1 MRCGAA
7 ISSSLGA
14 SLGSLASCTS
24 GAECHGEKRLA
35 IPREAALADKH
46 RRASCCVGRKRIG
59 SMTAQESG
67 KVAIIT
73 GAGRGIGRAMAL
85 GLIEA
90 GLRVLASD
98 IDADVL
104 ESLRRDAEA
113 RGPGERIAILAADVG
128 RDESAEAIV
137 GAALARFGRLDV
149 LVNNAGLGPNTVRP
163 GAVPGKDFR
172 DMAPADF
179 RRIIEVNTIAPF
191 LMTRAAVKPMVEQR
205 WGRVI
210 NVTTSLDSMWRKG
223 MLPYGGSKAA
233 NEAHCCIMAEEL
245 AGTGVTVNILVPGGP
260 VNTRL
265 VGDNFT
271 PAEKQKLIQPEIMVT
286 PLLWLVS
293 PATDK
298 ITGKR
303 FIAAFWDKNLPA
315 DQAAEKCSALM
326 AWQQLGRQ
334 AIFPGA

>member
-1 MRCGAA
+1 MSATGTSKIAIVTGAA
-7 ISSSLGA
+7 
-14 SLGSLASCTS
+14 
-24 GAECHGEKRLA
+24 H
-35 IPREAALADKH
+35 
-46 RRASCCVGRKRIG
+46 
-59 SMTAQESG
+59 
-67 KVAIIT
+67 
-73 GAGRGIGRAMAL
+73 GIGRAMTL
-85 GLIEA
+85 GLLGA
-90 GLRVLASD
+90 GHHVMANDVDEDSLAALAA
-98 IDADVL
+98 DAGDGKSRLKTIV
-104 ESLRRDAEA
+104 
-113 RGPGERIAILAADVG
+113 ADVG
-128 RDESAEAIV
+128 RDESAGRIVAATREA
-137 GAALARFGRLDV
+137 FGGLDI
-149 LVNNAGLGPNTVRP
+149 LINNAGVGPNTVRK
-163 GAVPGKDFR
+163 GAKPTGDFR
-172 DMAPADF
+172 SVAPQDF
-179 RRIIEVNTIAPF
+179 RRILEVNTVAPF
-191 LMTRAAVKPMVEQR
+191 LMTRAAVAPMVEQH

-293 PATDK
+293 PATDT

-303 FIAAFWDKNLPA
+303 FIAAFWDENLPTG
-315 DQAAEKCSALM
+315 QAAEKCSALM

-334 AIFPGA
+334 AIFPTA

>member
-1 MRCGAA
+1 MSSASSSKIAIVTGAA
-7 ISSSLGA
+7 
-14 SLGSLASCTS
+14 
-24 GAECHGEKRLA
+24 
-35 IPREAALADKH
+35 
-46 RRASCCVGRKRIG
+46 
-59 SMTAQESG
+59 Q
-67 KVAIIT
+67 
-73 GAGRGIGRAMAL
+73 GIGRAMSL
-85 GLIEA
+85 GLLGA
-90 GLRVLASD
+90 GHRVLANDVDEAALATLTSD
-98 IDADVL
+98 AGDAKSRL
-104 ESLRRDAEA
+104 KT
-113 RGPGERIAILAADVG
+113 IAADVG
-128 RDESAEAIV
+128 RDESAGRIVTAAREA
-137 GAALARFGRLDV
+137 FGGLDI
-149 LVNNAGLGPNTVRP
+149 LVNNAGVGPNTVRQ
-163 GAVPGKDFR
+163 GAKPTGDFR
-172 DMAPADF
+172 AVEPQDF
-179 RRIIEVNTIAPF
+179 RRILEVNTVAPF
-191 LMTRAAVKPMVEQR
+191 LMTRAAVGPMLEQR

-293 PATDK
+293 PASDR

-303 FIAAFWDKNLPA
+303 FVAAFWDKSLQP
-315 DQAAEKCSALM
+315 DQAAEKCSAPM

>member
-1 MRCGAA
+1 
-7 ISSSLGA
+7 
-14 SLGSLASCTS
+14 
-24 GAECHGEKRLA
+24 
-35 IPREAALADKH
+35 
-46 RRASCCVGRKRIG
+46 
-59 SMTAQESG
+59 MTAQASG
-67 KVAIIT
+67 RVAIIT

-104 ESLRRDAEA
+104 ESLRRDAES

-191 LMTRAAVKPMVEQR
+191 LMTRAAVKPMIEQR
-205 WGRVI
+205 WGRII

-245 AGTGVTVNILVPGGP
+245 QGTGVTVNILVPGGP

-265 VGDNFT
+265 VGNSFT
-271 PAEKQKLIQPEIMVT
+271 DEQKRRLIQPEIMVP

-293 PATDK
+293 DEANAV
-298 ITGKR
+298 TGRR
-303 FIAAFWDKNLPA
+303 FIAAFWDRALPA
-315 DQAAEKCSALM
+315 AEAAETCGAPM
-326 AWQQLGRQ
+326 AWQQLGHQ
-334 AIFPGA
+334 AIFPDSAAR

>member
-1 MRCGAA
+1 MSSASSSKIAIVTGAA
-7 ISSSLGA
+7 
-14 SLGSLASCTS
+14 
-24 GAECHGEKRLA
+24 
-35 IPREAALADKH
+35 
-46 RRASCCVGRKRIG
+46 
-59 SMTAQESG
+59 Q
-67 KVAIIT
+67 
-73 GAGRGIGRAMAL
+73 GIGRAMSL
-85 GLIEA
+85 GLLGAGHRVMANDVDEA
-90 GLRVLASD
+90 ALATLASD
-98 IDADVL
+98 AGDAKSRL
-104 ESLRRDAEA
+104 KT
-113 RGPGERIAILAADVG
+113 IAADVG
-128 RDESAEAIV
+128 RDESAGRIVTAAREA
-137 GAALARFGRLDV
+137 FGGLDI
-149 LVNNAGLGPNTVRP
+149 LVNNAGVGPNTVRQ
-163 GAVPGKDFR
+163 GAKPTGDFR
-172 DMAPADF
+172 SVEPQDF
-179 RRIIEVNTIAPF
+179 RRILEVNTVAPF
-191 LMTRAAVKPMVEQR
+191 LMTRAAVGPMLEQR

-293 PATDK
+293 PASDR

-303 FIAAFWDKNLPA
+303 FVAAFWDKSLQPG
-315 DQAAEKCSALM
+315 QAAEKCSAPM

>member
-1 MRCGAA
+1 M
-7 ISSSLGA
+7 SA
-14 SLGSLASCTS
+14 ST
-24 GAECHGEKRLA
+24 
-35 IPREAALADKH
+35 
-46 RRASCCVGRKRIG
+46 
-59 SMTAQESG
+59 TG
-67 KVAIIT
+67 KVAIVT
-73 GAGRGIGRAMAL
+73 GAAHGIGRAMAL
-85 GLIEA
+85 ALLGD
-90 GLRVLASD
+90 GYRVIAND
-98 IDADVL
+98 IDEASLAALVADAGD
-104 ESLRRDAEA
+104 DAK
-113 RGPGERIAILAADVG
+113 GAIQTIVADVG
-128 RDESAEAIV
+128 RDDSADWIV
-137 GAALARFGRLDV
+137 ASTLQAFGRLDI
-149 LVNNAGLGPNTVRP
+149 LVNNAGVGPNTVRP
-163 GAVPGKDFR
+163 GASPTGDFR
-172 DMAPADF
+172 KVEPADF
-179 RRIIEVNTIAPF
+179 RRILEVNTVGPF
-191 LMTRAAVKPMVEQR
+191 LMTRAAVGHMVDQH

-245 AGTGVTVNILVPGGP
+245 SGTGVTVNILVPGGP

-271 PAEKQKLIQPEIMVT
+271 PAEKQKLIQPDIMVT

-293 PATDK
+293 PATDT

-315 DQAAEKCSALM
+315 DQAGEKCSALM

>member
-1 MRCGAA
+1 MNA
-7 ISSSLGA
+7 
-14 SLGSLASCTS
+14 TS
-24 GAECHGEKRLA
+24 
-35 IPREAALADKH
+35 
-46 RRASCCVGRKRIG
+46 
-59 SMTAQESG
+59 TG
-67 KVAIIT
+67 KVAIVT
-73 GAGRGIGRAMAL
+73 GAAHGIGRAMTL
-85 GLIEA
+85 GLLAAGHRVMANDIDEDSLAALIAEA
-90 GLRVLASD
+90 GEHKSRLKT
-98 IDADVL
+98 I
-104 ESLRRDAEA
+104 
-113 RGPGERIAILAADVG
+113 AADVG
-128 RDESAEAIV
+128 RDDSAGRIV
-137 GAALARFGRLDV
+137 AAAREIFGGLDI
-149 LVNNAGLGPNTVRP
+149 LINNAGVGPNTVRP
-163 GAVPGKDFR
+163 RVMRGGAKPTGDFR
-172 DMAPADF
+172 QVEPQDF
-179 RRIIEVNTIAPF
+179 RRILEVNTVAPF
-191 LMTRAAVKPMVEQR
+191 LMTRAAVGPMVEQG

-271 PAEKQKLIQPEIMVT
+271 PAEKQKLIQPDIMVT

-293 PATDK
+293 PASNQ

-303 FIAAFWDKNLPA
+303 FIAAFWDKTLPA

-334 AIFPGA
+334 AIFPDA